1 MNHPLRV
8 AYIDH
13 TSEMGGAEHLL
24 LSLLRQLPPGEIT
37 PFLFCGQNGRLV
49 KEVRKLGIRAE
60 IINLPKFFSTSWVWR
75 RRKILNP
82 FAVIWNSIS
91 LLLAASRLT
100 QKIRNLEIDIIQTN
114 TILSHLYGGA
124 AARKLNIRCIWYF
137 HDLVEKHRLA
147 GIIAMVWHILA
158 RSLSTHIVADS
169 NAVLQNLSPNSSG
182 IVIYPGVMETKRKG
196 HKKITPLHD
205 RLGLPVHSTL
215 VGSLG
220 RITFVKGLDILIDA
234 AQMVVT
240 KNQNVHFIIFGEALF
255 GEEGYEKKLVEKVY
269 QLGLSNNWH
278 WMGYEEYVREY
289 LEQMDFVVF
298 PSRREAFGLSLAE
311 AGLSGKAVI
320 ASSVGGIPEVVEE
333 GITGIL
339 IPPENSKILALAI
352 EEMVSNRGLATFLG
366 GNARTR
372 IKTNFSNSR
381 YIDEFLKLYK
391 TFRVSE
397 MVNAEKVKA

>member
-1 MNHPLRV
+1 
-8 AYIDH
+8 
-13 TSEMGGAEHLL
+13 MGGAEHLL

-49 KEVRKLGIRAE
+49 EEVRKLGIHAE
-60 IINLPKFFSTSWVWR
+60 IIDLPKFFSTSWVWR
-75 RRKILNP
+75 GRKILNP
-82 FAVIWNSIS
+82 FAVIWNSIN

-137 HDLVEKHRLA
+137 HDLVEKRRLA
-147 GIIAMVWHILA
+147 GIIAVVWHIFACL
-158 RSLSTHIVADS
+158 LSSHIVADS
-169 NAVLQNLSPNSSG
+169 NAVLQNLSPNSPG
-182 IVIYPGVMETKRKG
+182 IVIYPGIMETKRKG
-196 HKKITPLHD
+196 HKKVTPLHE

-240 KNQNVHFIIFGEALF
+240 KNQNVHFIIFGGALF
-255 GEEGYEKKLVEKVY
+255 GEERYEKKLVEKVY

-289 LEQMDFVVF
+289 LEQLDFVVF

-320 ASSVGGIPEVVEE
+320 ASSVGGIPEVVED

-339 IPPENSKILALAI
+339 IPPENSQKLALAI
-352 EEMVSNRGLATFLG
+352 EEMVNNRGLATFLG
-366 GNARTR
+366 GNARIR
-372 IKTNFSNSR
+372 IKTIFSNSR

-391 TFRVSE
+391 TFSVSE